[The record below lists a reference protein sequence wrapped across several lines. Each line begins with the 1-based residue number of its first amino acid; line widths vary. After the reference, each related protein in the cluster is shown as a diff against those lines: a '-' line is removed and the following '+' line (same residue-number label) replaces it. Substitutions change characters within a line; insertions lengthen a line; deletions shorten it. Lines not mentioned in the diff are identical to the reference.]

1 MYVEKQVLHRK
12 LVLGKTGS
20 ELDAEAARNGE
31 GEDYPLMTRQFG
43 VGGSKYRSN
52 FLG

>member
-31 GEDYPLMTRQFG
+31 DYPLMTRQFG